1 MLFAGVRDIL
11 QEDFEIQTSL
21 TLLRKRQLRSCSK
34 RSQFG
39 KWNIMQEQY
48 KWDQSGNDIPPR
60 DPPQEVLLIHDP
72 MDDSDEMNKKPA
84 AKETEGKGRV

>member
-1 MLFAGVRDIL
+1 
-11 QEDFEIQTSL
+11 
-21 TLLRKRQLRSCSK
+21 
-34 RSQFG
+34 
-39 KWNIMQEQY
+39 MQEQY